1 MCLNNFTEKDIFL
14 SQLLLLNQNISNIK
28 DGGDASLGFSFCPTS
43 KSGTSLLL
51 RKTAR
56 RFLLQ
61 VCAQEYLQTRAT
73 LVLNK
78 LSRGTARH
86 LTI

>member
-1 MCLNNFTEKDIFL
+1 MCLNNFTEKGIFL
-14 SQLLLLNQNISNIK
+14 SQLLLLNHVSNIK

-51 RKTAR
+51 RKRAR

-61 VCAQEYLQTRAT
+61 VCAQEYLQTRAP
-73 LVLNK
+73 LVLNE
-78 LSRGTARH
+78 LNIGTA
-86 LTI
+86 

>member
-1 MCLNNFTEKDIFL
+1 MCLNDFTEKGVFL
-14 SQLLLLNQNISNIK
+14 SQLLLLNHISNIK
-28 DGGDASLGFSFCPTS
+28 DGADTSLGFSFCPTS

-61 VCAQEYLQTRAT
+61 VCAQGYLHTRAT

-78 LSRGTARH
+78 LNRGTARH

>member
-1 MCLNNFTEKDIFL
+1 MCVNNFTETGIFL
-14 SQLLLLNQNISNIK
+14 SQLLLLNHNISNIK
-28 DGGDASLGFSFCPTS
+28 DGGDASLGSSFCPNS

-73 LVLNK
+73 LVLTEAQH
-78 LSRGTARH
+78 G
-86 LTI
+86 I